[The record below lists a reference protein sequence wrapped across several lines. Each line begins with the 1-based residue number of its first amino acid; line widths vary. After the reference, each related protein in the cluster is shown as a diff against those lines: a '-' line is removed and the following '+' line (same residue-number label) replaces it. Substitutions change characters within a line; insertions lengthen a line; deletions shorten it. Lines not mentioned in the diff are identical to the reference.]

1 MVFQRSQSAALMPFG
16 GAGDRRARAAR
27 LRPLLVAQL
36 AFAERLRT
44 LRGEDRDHGLLHYTN
59 LHRRFGYGVPSAEA
73 SPAGWLAFL
82 EAARRAPNPD
92 ALVDV
97 AQRHFVLGTEERP
110 LAGNAV
116 FGCFSFTAP
125 GADGRVLIHFIDRES
140 NPDAGPLA
148 RVNLPRRRRELARLT
163 YAVITQHP
171 EATHIRG
178 RSWLY
183 HRASYR
189 RLFPLAYVATRTTV
203 DEGLGFQG
211 GSCWGQLQTRLGV
224 DSDACARLV
233 ERLPTLDAEYPWR
246 VFPSVPQAVEAPIE
260 RFAEAYLAG

>member
-1 MVFQRSQSAALMPFG
+1 MLTPFG
-16 GAGDRRARAAR
+16 GAGDRQTRARR

-44 LRGEDRDHGLLHYTN
+44 LRNEDRDHGLLHYTN
-59 LHRRFGYGVPSAEA
+59 LHRRFGYGVPSAEV

-82 EAARRAPNPD
+82 EAARRAPDSD

-97 AQRHFVLGTEERP
+97 AQRHFVLGTDERP
-110 LAGNAV
+110 LGGHAV
-116 FGCFSFTAP
+116 FGCFSFTTP
-125 GADGRVLIHFIDRES
+125 GADGRVRIHFIDRES

-148 RVNLPRRRRELARLT
+148 LVNLSRRRSELARLT
-163 YAVITQHP
+163 RAVITRHP

-189 RLFPLAYVATRTTV
+189 RLFPPAYVATRTTV

-211 GSCWGQLQTRLGV
+211 GSCWGQFQTRIGV
-224 DSDACARLV
+224 DTDACARLV
-233 ERLPTLDAEYPWR
+233 ERLPMLDAEYPWR
-246 VFPSVPQAVEAPIE
+246 IFPCVPQAVEAPIE
-260 RFAEAYLAG
+260 RFAEEYLER